1 MWGLFKSQAKQN
13 RMDQSEYHNTLRLAR
28 EAYIASS
35 VSSSVSEQDIQELVG
50 KVMIQ
55 GAACLGQ
62 RYMLVGCN
70 SSRFVERMTELIRD
84 AVRDFE
90 YPALEFEG
98 LTDSSLYL

>member
-1 MWGLFKSQAKQN
+1 
-13 RMDQSEYHNTLRLAR
+13 MDQSNNHNTNMSRLAQVR
-28 EAYIASS
+28 ETYIASS
-35 VSSSVSEQDIQELVG
+35 VNSSVSEQDIKELVE

-62 RYMLVGCN
+62 RQMLMECN
-70 SSRFVERMTELIRD
+70 SSRFVERITELIRD

-90 YPALEFEG
+90 YPALDFEG